1 MKEFGCELGRK
12 EKEKEGL
19 RAACDLLRAKCKE
32 KDQHFRFSK
41 FQSFYPK
48 KLQNMHDCF
57 KLIIFFREVGF
68 SSKSS

>member
-41 FQSFYPK
+41 FQTFYPK
-48 KLQNMHDCF
+48 
-57 KLIIFFREVGF
+57 
-68 SSKSS
+68 

>member
-1 MKEFGCELGRK
+1 MKEFECELGRK

-41 FQSFYPK
+41 FQTFHPK
-48 KLQNMHDCF
+48 KLQNMHGCF
-57 KLIIFFREVGF
+57 KLVIFFQRGRF
-68 SSKSS
+68 